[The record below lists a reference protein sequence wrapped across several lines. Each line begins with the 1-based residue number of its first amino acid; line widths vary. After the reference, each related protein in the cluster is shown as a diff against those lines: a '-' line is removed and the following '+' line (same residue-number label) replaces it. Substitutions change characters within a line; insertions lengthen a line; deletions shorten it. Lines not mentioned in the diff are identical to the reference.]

1 MTTLTWKAFYGSV
14 DTNPMNPKNWDPEG
28 VPNSS
33 TTVVF
38 PGGNITLDPNV
49 HWSAKEIDLTGGARI
64 AFATVPHVSG
74 DVNVENGSAVFVT
87 APDGTFRAQSINV
100 DNGSQMISAR
110 PVKAHQVN
118 VNHGSNF
125 TSQSGIDVHHV
136 EIDGGSEFDAH
147 NGIIAHSVSV
157 GHGSHGKAYGEIH
170 LGSCPYVDNNGSSW
184 NEFPGCNCYAS
195 GTMILMHDDTEKAI
209 ELIRAGDVIKG
220 GHVVNWLGMSN
231 RDAKFVKISKGTLG
245 ATRDLIVTE
254 DHLIVIVDVLY
265 PARMLTYMQGV
276 EYVEHYGEYYHLQT
290 AQHNMVYANGVK
302 SETYFDVDG
311 NNDLTT
317 VSGERLNKRFDRKE
331 AFATIIAPMNHA
343 LAA

>member
-74 DVNVENGSAVFVT
+74 DFNVDGGAAAFITS
-87 APDGTFRAQSINV
+87 PDGTLKALNV
-100 DNGSQMISAR
+100 NVNGGSELISAR

-118 VNHGSNF
+118 IIGGSEF
-125 TSQSGIDVHHV
+125 TAQNGIDVHSVNV
-136 EIDGGSEFDAH
+136 EGGSR
-147 NGIIAHSVSV
+147 
-157 GHGSHGKAYGEIH
+157 GKAYGDIH
-170 LGSCPYVDNNGSSW
+170 LDSDPNVQLGSSW
-184 NEFPGCNCYAS
+184 NEFPGCNCYAR

-265 PARMLTYMQGV
+265 PARMLTYMRGV
-276 EYVEHYGEYYHLQT
+276 DYVDHHGEYYHFQT